1 MFCPCFCWF
10 PPCVLHIRLILRSV
24 PWSSPLPRWDTL
36 NAENKFHYLVLCM
49 IDVTNKA
56 SSLMHPTMWAH
67 MFHQIFYFI
76 LFYFLHFFGVFIKFL
91 HLSCVRNLRFYK
103 LFELTQKIHT
113 LNG

>member
-24 PWSSPLPRWDTL
+24 PWSSPLPRW
-36 NAENKFHYLVLCM
+36 FHYLVLCM

-76 LFYFLHFFGVFIKFL
+76 LFFTFFWCIYKVFAL
-91 HLSCVRNLRFYK
+91 K
-103 LFELTQKIHT
+103 LC
-113 LNG
+113 